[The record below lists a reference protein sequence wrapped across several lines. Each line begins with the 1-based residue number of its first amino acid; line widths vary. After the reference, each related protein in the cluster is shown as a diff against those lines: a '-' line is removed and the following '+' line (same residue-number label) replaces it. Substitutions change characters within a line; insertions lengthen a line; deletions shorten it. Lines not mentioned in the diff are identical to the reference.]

1 MTRPCA
7 LKFLVINTDYPEFL
21 HSFYRD
27 HPGLE
32 VQSYET
38 QLRARYE
45 SLFGVADFYSSNL
58 RRLGHEAYDIY
69 TNNEC
74 LQYAWMREEGIASI
88 PSKSQLSLFQ
98 RMLAAG
104 KRVAS
109 RRPLACLEPVLRP
122 LLNAGEQKASSWYY
136 AILAHQ
142 IKHYKPDVILNQD
155 MGGISATF
163 FAEMRPYYRFLIG
176 QHAAT
181 QLRMDASFKCYDL
194 MISSFP
200 PTVDYFRQQGCSA
213 VLNRLGFESRVLA
226 RLGPAQKKYDVA
238 LVGSFYDVHSSRV
251 AFLNDLYA
259 QLDRPET
266 IKVWAPSI
274 DHLPIESPIRG
285 HYMGPAWGTQM
296 YEILNASKMT
306 LNHHGDVPPY
316 ANNMRL
322 YEATGVGTLLLTDWK
337 INLSEI
343 FTPGREVVAYR
354 TVDECADL
362 IQHYLRNVEERELV
376 SRAGQ
381 ERTLRQH
388 TFLHR
393 MQELV
398 DVVHKYL

>member
-1 MTRPCA
+1 MTRPCC
-7 LKFLVINTDYPEFL
+7 LTFLIINTDYPEFL
-21 HSFYRD
+21 HSLYRD

-32 VQSYET
+32 SQSYET

-58 RRLGHEAYDIY
+58 QQLGNEAYDTY
-69 TNNEC
+69 ANNEF
-74 LQYAWMREEGIASI
+74 LQSAWMREKGLGSMVWGSQAS
-88 PSKSQLSLFQ
+88 SLQKMF
-98 RMLAAG
+98 AAG
-104 KRVAS
+104 KKVLS
-109 RRPLACLEPVLRP
+109 HRPLIYLQSILAP
-122 LLNAGEQKASSWYY
+122 LLGGTEQKTPSWYY
-136 AILAHQ
+136 ETLAHQ

-155 MGGISATF
+155 LGGVSATF
-163 FAEMRPYYRFLIG
+163 LAEMKPYYRFLVG

-181 QLRMDASFKCYDL
+181 QLKLDSGFKCYDL

-200 PTVDYFRQQGCSA
+200 PTVEYFRQQGFSA
-213 VLNRLGFESRVLA
+213 VLNRLGFESRVLT
-226 RLGPAQKKYDVA
+226 RLGPTQKKYDVA

-259 QLDRPET
+259 RLERPET
-266 IKVWAPSI
+266 IKVWAPTI
-274 DHLPIESPIRG
+274 DHLPTDSPIRR

-362 IQHYLRNVEERELV
+362 IQHYLNHAEERESV

-381 ERTLRQH
+381 ERTLSQH